1 MAPWRHEL
9 QKETH
14 PGVLRARRSISLYN
28 LCQRFAHS
36 GEGAAFLLLDTDLF
50 PRFISLT
57 LDFQLHLC
65 TLCWAAFGLEESFP
79 CPFTRRK

>member
-14 PGVLRARRSISLYN
+14 QGVLRARRSISLYN

-65 TLCWAAFGLEESFP
+65 TLG
-79 CPFTRRK
+79 